1 MCLLCEVKRM
11 RLIGGTETAIE
22 RIKNY
27 DVA

>member
-11 RLIGGTETAIE
+11 RLIDGTEIAIE

-27 DVA
+27 DVS